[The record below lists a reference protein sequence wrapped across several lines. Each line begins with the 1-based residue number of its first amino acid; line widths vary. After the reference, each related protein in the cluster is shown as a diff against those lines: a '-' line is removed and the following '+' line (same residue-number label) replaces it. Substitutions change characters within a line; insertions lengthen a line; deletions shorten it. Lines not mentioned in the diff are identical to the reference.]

1 MNHQLLAGAADDQ
14 TAADAYIEDDFHGA
28 FTFYLCDASRSH
40 PDGTYDRVMDTTIAE
55 IASRGFHQIPQNEGP
70 FGDEKMFGGDSV
82 VRIGDSQ
89 APDSPAKE
97 SLSFIASDLPAAA
110 DCPGSVALL
119 NRFLRV
125 SEKILDLSDPAL
137 TVESHSNVV
146 KPDDRTDRS
155 GTETIVYV
163 HGISQHRAGFSNA
176 WFAAVSPYLQRSL
189 RKSEVV
195 WSQHVNPRNL
205 SRADTMKPSDVRAAE
220 AFRAA
225 VEAEMRERRQRTEDG
240 QSRAG
245 SRGLFDGS
253 GLSIDDFVRYMF
265 VESSRQA
272 IIAEFDRVVRPLLA
286 AGTTLHIVSHSWG
299 TVVAY
304 EALRRM
310 DSDLLPGRVENLF
323 TVGAALSIG
332 AVQSNLFGRVTSDRR
347 PDHVRRV
354 INLSA
359 GGDPVGGAIG
369 DEFNTYREFLGLEPT
384 GCRTIPFTNI
394 AFNPVCAHSSYFV
407 RSNLEVSRDIFAR
420 YIN

>member
-1 MNHQLLAGAADDQ
+1 
-14 TAADAYIEDDFHGA
+14 
-28 FTFYLCDASRSH
+28 
-40 PDGTYDRVMDTTIAE
+40 
-55 IASRGFHQIPQNEGP
+55 
-70 FGDEKMFGGDSV
+70 
-82 VRIGDSQ
+82 
-89 APDSPAKE
+89 
-97 SLSFIASDLPAAA
+97 
-110 DCPGSVALL
+110 
-119 NRFLRV
+119 
-125 SEKILDLSDPAL
+125 
-137 TVESHSNVV
+137 
-146 KPDDRTDRS
+146 
-155 GTETIVYV
+155 
-163 HGISQHRAGFSNA
+163 
-176 WFAAVSPYLQRSL
+176 
-189 RKSEVV
+189 
-195 WSQHVNPRNL
+195 
-205 SRADTMKPSDVRAAE
+205 MKPSDVRAAE